1 MNLEKKENFA
11 MKGLTPEQVNNI
23 ATILS
28 KIGSYEFNIFE
39 LDKYAGKNAIYFV
52 LNQGLT
58 RFGLMKYLNEPKFV
72 EFSKELM
79 EGYNREVIYHNDLHG
94 ADVCQTTIIQI
105 EKGNLVSKLKLG
117 DIDIIA
123 VLTAAAAHDF
133 KHNGFNNNFQ
143 VNRGTDMALTYN
155 DNTVLENW
163 HVSQTFKALL
173 KQGNN
178 FIEGFSPEE
187 YRHIRRRMIDCILCT
202 DMARH
207 AQLRSQTNGLISQ
220 YGIKNGENV
229 GGMLV
234 DDPAKRFE
242 NQQNIL
248 SQVVHTADLSNP
260 AKMKEV
266 FDKWTDLVYMEF
278 FNQGD
283 VEKKLGMQISP
294 LCDRKTVKIAKAQV
308 GFIQYVVLPQF
319 ETMLEIMPE
328 LKFYKDGILSNLERY
343 KAKQAEEEKK
353 P

>member
-11 MKGLTPEQVNNI
+11 MKGLTPEQVTNI

-58 RFGLMKYLNEPKFV
+58 RFGLMKYLKEPKFV

-79 EGYNREVIYHNDLHG
+79 EGYSREVIYHNDLHG
-94 ADVCQTTIIQI
+94 ADVCQTTIIEI

-163 HVSQTFKALL
+163 HVSQTFKVLL

-187 YRHIRRRMIDCILCT
+187 YRHFRRRMIDCILCT

-207 AQLRSQTNGLISQ
+207 AQLRSQTNALISQ
-220 YGIKNGENV
+220 YGIKNGENI
-229 GGMLV
+229 GGILV
-234 DDPAKRFE
+234 DDPAKRFD

-260 AKMKEV
+260 SKMK
-266 FDKWTDLVYMEF
+266 
-278 FNQGD
+278 
-283 VEKKLGMQISP
+283 
-294 LCDRKTVKIAKAQV
+294 
-308 GFIQYVVLPQF
+308 
-319 ETMLEIMPE
+319 
-328 LKFYKDGILSNLERY
+328 
-343 KAKQAEEEKK
+343 
-353 P
+353 